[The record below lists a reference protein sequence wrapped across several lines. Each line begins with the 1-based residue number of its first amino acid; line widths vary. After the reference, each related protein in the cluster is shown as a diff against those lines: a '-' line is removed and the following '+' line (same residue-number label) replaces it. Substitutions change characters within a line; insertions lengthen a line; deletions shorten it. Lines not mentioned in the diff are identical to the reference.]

1 LVSPKATLRLH
12 AMTRSVLYRSN
23 CFWVALC
30 LGLLTMVALELVAGD
45 QGIRA
50 EISGESS
57 AVHPPDPVEPEAIEF
72 HPPPPNVIDVVA
84 ARPLFSPSRRPYIT
98 PVVASDVEDVTFELI
113 AVLLTESR
121 RAALVRI
128 EAQEQPVWVHER
140 DWLSS
145 WQVEKIL
152 ADRLRLH
159 RRNEVRIVNL
169 WSDPAGESVTITP
182 VKLAEKQN

>member
-1 LVSPKATLRLH
+1 MIPTV
-12 AMTRSVLYRSN
+12 VCWSN

-30 LGLLTMVALELVAGD
+30 LGLLAVVALELLAGD
-45 QGIRA
+45 PGIRA
-50 EISGESS
+50 GIPGEPS
-57 AVHPPDPVEPEAIEF
+57 AVHPSDPAEPEAIEF
-72 HPPPPNVIDVVA
+72 HPPPPSIIDIVA
-84 ARPLFSPSRRPYIT
+84 ARPLFSPSRRPYVT
-98 PVVASDVEDVTFELI
+98 PVGASDVEDVAFELI

-145 WQVEKIL
+145 WQLEKIL
-152 ADRLRLH
+152 PDRLRLH

-169 WSDPAGESVTITP
+169 RSGLAGESVTITP
-182 VKLAEKQN
+182 LKLVENQN

>member
-1 LVSPKATLRLH
+1 
-12 AMTRSVLYRSN
+12 
-23 CFWVALC
+23 
-30 LGLLTMVALELVAGD
+30 
-45 QGIRA
+45 
-50 EISGESS
+50 
-57 AVHPPDPVEPEAIEF
+57 
-72 HPPPPNVIDVVA
+72 
-84 ARPLFSPSRRPYIT
+84 
-98 PVVASDVEDVTFELI
+98 
-113 AVLLTESR
+113 
-121 RAALVRI
+121 VRI